1 MLYYDRISVSEGR
14 DADKTGSDVSK
25 SCNLC
30 YLYFFKN
37 KNFNYQ
43 PCVCDGSHNLSQRA
57 TSLNEIKIVCVENN
71 DYRIL
76 SNMSLK
82 ESIRLLERS
91 DLTEKFEYL

>member
-1 MLYYDRISVSEGR
+1 MSL
-14 DADKTGSDVSK
+14 
-25 SCNLC
+25 
-30 YLYFFKN
+30 
-37 KNFNYQ
+37 
-43 PCVCDGSHNLSQRA
+43 DGGHNLSQRN